1 MRSDKIRQENSV
13 MDMKTENWSG
23 TAVPGRY
30 TLLARA
36 REQTNVLSRTVTIQI
51 SAAM

>member
-1 MRSDKIRQENSV
+1 

-30 TLLARA
+30 TLQGARG
-36 REQTNVLSRTVTIQI
+36 EQTNVPSRTVTIQI